1 MQTKTKKEKAN
12 LGFSLIELLVAI
24 SFIAVIVMTVVTISA
39 FDSRLFRENE
49 DRTRAL
55 FWVMGGIE
63 AARTLE
69 WTDLAAGEYHP
80 VLESGAFTLLP
91 GSDLLENKF
100 TRRIIISDVYREN
113 ESNGHAYGAVVEAG
127 TLDPDTKKITSAVEW
142 TSSGRLLSQSLE
154 SYVQRWQASRWSQG
168 DWSGGSGQSS
178 WADSTKFLSKDVS
191 LDVSNEGVATLL
203 SGYLDWNNASTT
215 AIYSPNGTATVRDID
230 QSSGRAY
237 LVTNSNSSGDEFY
250 VFDASN
256 IYQPLLMDGYNAN
269 ANLTGVKVSGDYAY
283 ISSAQDNAELRILN
297 IADPYNVTNAGTV
310 DISGTTDAIDVA
322 IDGTEVYILRS
333 GTLYAYS
340 VVNPANPQFLDSITV
355 DNNAVRMALSEDKI
369 YIATRNST
377 KEFQV
382 FDITNPANLDQTA
395 TYDLLGNLLGTDIA
409 VRGARVYMGVDNNSS
424 GRELFIFDISDPA
437 NPDYIG
443 DYEVGSKVNSVAV
456 TGPYALVGTNNSS
469 EELIVLDASFPA
481 TINKAGG
488 FNLDAYL
495 YAMAASCNIIYGG
508 SSSGSRELLL
518 FASGSPDC
526 DYADF
531 GTLESSTFDTG
542 SSQVVYNW
550 VSWEGVEPLNTDIR
564 FQIAT
569 SNNQSGP
576 FTFYGPDGTQ
586 SSYYT
591 NAVSDFIN
599 YTRHLN
605 QRYVRYKLY
614 LSTTDDLQGPIL
626 EAVTISYS
634 TYP

>member
-1 MQTKTKKEKAN
+1 M
-12 LGFSLIELLVAI
+12 IELLVAI
-24 SFIAVIVMTVVTISA
+24 SFIAVIVMTVVNISA

-55 FWVMGGIE
+55 FAAMAGIE
-63 AARTLE
+63 AAKTLD
-69 WTDLAAGEYHP
+69 WADLAAGEYHP

-100 TRRIIISDVYREN
+100 TRRIIISDVYRESM
-113 ESNGHAYGAVVEAG
+113 SNGHAYGAVVEAG
-127 TLDPDTKKITSAVEW
+127 TLDPDTKKITSVIEW
-142 TSSGRLLSQSLE
+142 TSSGRVLTQVLE
-154 SYVQRWQASRWSQG
+154 YYRQRWQAARWSQG
-168 DWSGGSGQSS
+168 DWSGGMGQSN
-178 WADSTKFLSKDVS
+178 WADTTKFFTKTSS
-191 LDVSNEGVATLL
+191 LDISNEGTATLL

-215 AIYSPNGTATVRDID
+215 ATYNANGTATVRDIE
-230 QSSGRAY
+230 QNSGRAY
-237 LVTNSNSSGDEFY
+237 LVTNSNSAGDEFY
-250 VFDASN
+250 IFDASN

-283 ISSAQDNAELRILN
+283 ISSAQDSAELRILN
-297 IADPYNVTNAGTV
+297 IADPYNISNAGSY
-310 DISGTTDAIDVA
+310 DLSGSTDAIDVA
-322 IDGTEVYILRS
+322 IDGTIAYVLRGS
-333 GTLYAYS
+333 TLYS
-340 VVNPANPQFLDSITV
+340 LDVSNPASIQALDSISI

-369 YIATRNST
+369 YIATRNSS

-382 FDITNPANLDQTA
+382 FDITNPANLDQTSI
-395 TYDLLGNLLGTDIA
+395 YDLPGNLLGTDIA
-409 VRGARVYMGVDNNSS
+409 VRGTRAYIGVDNNSS
-424 GRELFIFDISDPA
+424 GRELFIFDVSDPE

-469 EELIVLDASFPA
+469 EELMVLDTSFPS

-518 FASGSPDC
+518 FASGSLDC
-526 DYADF
+526 DYADA
-531 GTLESSTFDTG
+531 GNLESSTFDTG
-542 SSQVVYNW
+542 SAQVVYNW
-550 VSWEGVEPLNTDIR
+550 ISWEGVEPLNTDIR

-576 FTFYGPDGTQ
+576 FTFYGPDGTG